1 MVIGLITNVHQ
12 VPEGM
17 TRVWIGSDSTKA
29 MGALA
34 EPECVQ
40 IIKALDLARRM
51 NLPVGGFLFHQV
63 QRCMSSGTENLDWTA
78 HVLQHIIT
86 FTQDGFFINII
97 VHGINVG
104 AQSYWNAEA
113 TMLMHT
119 KGILIMTLDGSMVL
133 PGKKALDFSG
143 SVSAEDERG
152 IGGAE
157 RIMGPNGQA
166 QFICNNL
173 SDAYATL
180 FDWYNFTYVH
190 PKETSVRKLKNQ
202 R

>member
-1 MVIGLITNVHQ
+1 
-12 VPEGM
+12 
-17 TRVWIGSDSTKA
+17 

-34 EPECVQ
+34 EPECVR

-51 NLPVGGFLFHQV
+51 NLPVEWLPISSGAKIA
-63 QRCMSSGTENLDWTA
+63 MSSGTENLDWTA
-78 HVLQHIIT
+78 RVLQHIIT

-113 TMLMHT
+113 YDVDAYT

-133 PGKKALDFSG
+133 TGKKALDFSG

-190 PKETSVRKLKNQ
+190 PKETSVRKLKTNDEKT
-202 R
+202 RSILEMPYRDLDGAFDRIGDI